1 MSWFNSVDPTKL
13 AGSIGSLASK
23 IQTIA
28 ESTLQQEGFN
38 QSDGVHSQKD
48 GGEGATNSIKYH
60 NNDSNDGNDGND
72 GSDIIKEPDGEMSKE
87 YIKEAVMEYT
97 QEDDT
102 ARLPAYAHAHAHAH
116 AHNNAHNNACS
127 SPTRDNAD
135 QTSSS
140 MSNLKSQPNQPSQE
154 TYNQVETFP
163 QSDQPNQPLDRP
175 HQVQTTHS
183 SSSAETGPPS
193 SAAHVSES
201 EARIQLLHE
210 KLLKAAAYIKRLNE
224 ENRDLSAKI
233 SEFEQVSVNSNPLH
247 ADNLTTDHSE
257 VAQRELQSSDD
268 SQVIKEELIMVRL
281 QVKELDDTLA
291 ITRTQCEELRVE
303 LNKSQENAALV
314 QNNHANALLSEHSQT
329 QALEIEVDQVRT
341 LLAETVD
348 DNKRLQTEIMAL
360 EQTNRE
366 FILQRQEESMDYEAR
381 IKHAADRMIQLETQ
395 NDLLEKSIEA
405 THLQSNEK
413 YESIIA
419 QMQKELDSMRL
430 PTETLSFPSENSDT
444 LVSEAPILDAS
455 DDIEKHPSP
464 ISRTKSPQPPLHSKE
479 VNVAHKAT
487 SLDIPITLVETRNS
501 LDLAE
506 FGLLKT
512 KLSETI
518 RLHEE
523 QTQQWEDE
531 ISDMKADLDAAEATR
546 ILLEQRL
553 KDADQK
559 LSATSDSNST
569 AHSKMLSN
577 DPSDGTPAHVS
588 SSTEILHA
596 VGANAQET
604 EGWGD
609 ENGWGE
615 FKDDPAMENYSN
627 NYVGENDP
635 DSHHSPSSKDRFDS
649 ESRINALQVQLQDA
663 IEARDNLQTI
673 ISTHEASRASF
684 VNMNIEEIDELRAER
699 DRLLEQLEVACLQ
712 YTNFERES
720 EAHKAKM
727 EINLEAL
734 KDTHEIALLEGTQHR
749 ASLEKELEDAYEKL
763 NAVHLQLQEST
774 LALNDI
780 REQNKEKSLQ
790 EKTIFESSDS
800 TQEHESIVAQL
811 NLQISDLKDHLE
823 SLTVSSKAREDE
835 ITGRLATVK
844 ALAAEK
850 IKRLMSENQRL
861 SSTMTDPTASTTFRK
876 GSPTLNSAVSPVSE
890 VDAAAF
896 TALQQSFEETQEQ
909 HSIQLQRATL
919 LSTQIEAEQARS
931 SQLQSSIHSLQ
942 ELGEKDGQHIK
953 ALQATISELKKTM
966 SDNKIQHQAEMADA
980 VALAEAR
987 VVQIKSD
994 LDTSLLQLS
1003 SHVENVSALEH
1014 QITMLHQQVH
1024 TLEQQLKDQVLT
1036 IQALN
1041 DKNDM
1046 QIADFELATEQQVA
1060 YHKEELSEL
1069 TASMHKQ
1076 AKEDALALQRA
1087 IQERDDAISSLAPN
1101 SELQLSIASKDMEL
1115 QQQAART
1122 IELENQVQEL
1132 QLQILNQN
1140 QTLAEMKNG
1149 PSQLGDPEW
1158 LEALIQVLLMART
1171 AHSGLNLDAAAP
1183 ALMHDSISL
1192 QLRESLS
1199 SIWEYI
1205 AELRDS
1211 LDSQYKL
1218 LNDTTTQFEQE
1229 RSELQHSIVQH
1240 QERASELSNQ
1250 VDQVQPMLVQQQALA
1265 QQLADENEQLYGER
1279 TLLMDKLTSMKNAI
1293 GPKLQAEMDE
1303 CHRLR
1308 GDLAAAQEHS
1318 TSLQV
1323 QIQSLTDAIHLAEN
1337 DSTTAL
1343 TDTSRLQSE
1352 LTEARDHA
1360 ERQQTELE
1368 RLRQF
1373 FESLEKEQEQW
1384 VQAADETR
1392 TARHQADAATAE
1404 AREELALM
1412 VQKVDTL
1419 TAKVEQGQISQINL
1433 QRVLEQFEAS
1443 KDSEITFAVDAVTR
1457 KLMEA
1462 NAAIDGFR
1470 ERADRAETQLAEL
1483 TIQLKSGSNMEKD
1496 LQERNALVGKLRHD
1510 LVQVQTHL
1518 AEAMRRMRNG
1528 GADASVDRKLIANLL
1543 VSLLSSP
1550 RGDSKRFEILGLIAN
1565 ILRFENDEKVK
1576 VGLLRRHP
1584 DMLDGSV
1591 KPHTETVMGA
1601 SETFMD
1607 MWIGF
1612 LVNESNS
1619 KSGTAQSPNQQDSS
1633 ISPLL
1638 QSTLSPRLSVSSERG
1653 QPLIPHPLSTGTGF
1667 GSSTPSLSIPSSPL
1681 TPTASSTGNV
1691 SVAAAPT
1698 PPPAATSIFSNIFGR
1713 G

>member
-1 MSWFNSVDPTKL
+1 
-13 AGSIGSLASK
+13 
-23 IQTIA
+23 
-28 ESTLQQEGFN
+28 
-38 QSDGVHSQKD
+38 
-48 GGEGATNSIKYH
+48 
-60 NNDSNDGNDGND
+60 
-72 GSDIIKEPDGEMSKE
+72 MSKE

-97 QEDDT
+97 QKDDT

-116 AHNNAHNNACS
+116 AHNNAHNNACHHPLEITLTNFFINVES
-127 SPTRDNAD
+127 
-135 QTSSS
+135 Q
-140 MSNLKSQPNQPSQE
+140 KSTQPARQE

-175 HQVQTTHS
+175 IKCKLHTVVRQQKLGHLHQ
-183 SSSAETGPPS
+183 
-193 SAAHVSES
+193 
-201 EARIQLLHE
+201 QL
-210 KLLKAAAYIKRLNE
+210 I
-224 ENRDLSAKI
+224 
-233 SEFEQVSVNSNPLH
+233 
-247 ADNLTTDHSE
+247 
-257 VAQRELQSSDD
+257 
-268 SQVIKEELIMVRL
+268 
-281 QVKELDDTLA
+281 
-291 ITRTQCEELRVE
+291 
-303 LNKSQENAALV
+303 
-314 QNNHANALLSEHSQT
+314 
-329 QALEIEVDQVRT
+329 
-341 LLAETVD
+341 
-348 DNKRLQTEIMAL
+348 
-360 EQTNRE
+360 
-366 FILQRQEESMDYEAR
+366 
-381 IKHAADRMIQLETQ
+381 
-395 NDLLEKSIEA
+395 
-405 THLQSNEK
+405 
-413 YESIIA
+413 
-419 QMQKELDSMRL
+419 
-430 PTETLSFPSENSDT
+430 DT

-1373 FESLEKEQEQW
+1373 LVELEDSQTQDTLTMQTKIEEYRCQVESLEKEQEQW

-1584 DMLDGSV
+1584 DMSDGSV

-1681 TPTASSTGNV
+1681 TPTASSTGNGKQVKQREGLSRFLPSSADFHFRGSRCYLRPYFDALLDFLAQNKQITFAVWTSAQRENAIGLTKFAFGDLDPQVNFIWDRTYCDHAPMGQTSHATIKDLSRIWNSNSTNPDGIWSEKNTILVDDSPHKFRESPQNALQIPTFTFETRKLPKLVNPTNDTALV
-1691 SVAAAPT
+1691 SLMLWLKLLPFRKSDDIRDIINEF
-1698 PPPAATSIFSNIFGR
+1698 PLFSMGSDLHTNIGCHNVDQTANPGVNQSTLLHQHETQSEVVESPVHTIKADPECMICLPECDPHRIEGLLNSLPKLNKPRAWQTERFR
-1713 G
+1713 W